1 MEKEKPKNRLE
12 EIMKYFRG
20 RLRGNHCEGCG
31 RVFDDGDIIFTPDQT
46 SKEHLMKYGYTV
58 VQNETKEEPT
68 EMTLEEIEKLV
79 GKKVK
84 IIKK

>member
-46 SKEHLMKYGYTV
+46 SKEHGGARMRMRVFQEGFQSIV
-58 VQNETKEEPT
+58 NN
-68 EMTLEEIEKLV
+68 
-79 GKKVK
+79 
-84 IIKK
+84 